1 MRLRSL
7 QANHF
12 VVSVKPRHH
21 ELRLWPE
28 YAQASLYKEK
38 LDQAS
43 DLELRVAEASTK
55 PRRKENREV
64 FFANKRWL
72 TRLAPCSVVP
82 DLLKCLIDFFESFLT
97 EVCDT
102 QKRLR
107 TSLKKLPNGEDTF
120 LFQAVRCPNL

>member
-12 VVSVKPRHH
+12 VVSLMQRHH

-43 DLELRVAEASTK
+43 GLGLRVAEASTK

-64 FFANKRWL
+64 FFANKR
-72 TRLAPCSVVP
+72 
-82 DLLKCLIDFFESFLT
+82 
-97 EVCDT
+97 
-102 QKRLR
+102 
-107 TSLKKLPNGEDTF
+107 
-120 LFQAVRCPNL
+120 